1 MNDPFIL
8 SAISAAV
15 TTAVT
20 AWPVPG
26 GGSGG
31 GGGGSP
37 LTSAAISN
45 ITGNQ
50 TEGSTIT
57 IYSTWVGGTAPFKV
71 QYSSGGT
78 FNGVTDNSHSVNTT
92 VVAGV
97 DAYSVTVTDALGAV
111 QVSTSYSFPS
121 SYISVGSA
129 TYSFNTTSKI
139 ATFYANPSGNPAP
152 FITWYVSINGA
163 AFQYWASTASWTS
176 GVFGPSTTVY
186 AYYVAS
192 SSAGSVTSNTT
203 GGGYQ

>member
-8 SAISAAV
+8 SAISAAI

-20 AWPVPG
+20 AWPIPG
-26 GGSGG
+26 GAGG
-31 GGGGSP
+31 AAAP

-57 IYSTWVGGTAPFKV
+57 IYSSWVGGTAPFKV

-78 FNGVTDNSHSVNTT
+78 FNGVTGNSHSVNTT
-92 VVAGV
+92 VVAGA
-97 DAYSVTVTDALGAV
+97 DAYNVAVTDALGIV
-111 QVSTSYSFPS
+111 KTSTNYSFPS
-121 SYISVGSA
+121 MYIRAGSA
-129 TYSFNTTSKI
+129 SYSFDTTNKT
-139 ATFYANPSGNPAP
+139 ATFYASPSGNPAP
-152 FITWYVSINGA
+152 SIAWYVSINGA
-163 AFQYWASTASWTS
+163 AYQYWTSSSSWTS
-176 GVFGPSTTVY
+176 GTFDPATTLY

-192 SSAGSVTSNTT
+192 NSSGSVQSNVT